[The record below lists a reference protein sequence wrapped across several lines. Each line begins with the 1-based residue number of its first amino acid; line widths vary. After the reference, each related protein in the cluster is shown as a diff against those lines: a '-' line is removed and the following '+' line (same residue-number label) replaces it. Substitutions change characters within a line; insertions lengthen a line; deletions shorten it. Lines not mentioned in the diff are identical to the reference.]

1 MNDITDVFPNTLR
14 LQNGTR
20 VVSLMVDSEGNRYC
34 SGAFKYDSLKVL
46 DIQSHDPCK
55 RATVLLEAPHLPADA
70 KIQFRRSIILYDS
83 FLQSIRNG
91 QTEDTNIIRND
102 FRNHFA
108 ALKDEMAKN
117 TELQQQMLEM
127 QQSMTQMQQQTLDRL
142 ALIQNR
148 VQAILVQNY
157 ELHEYPIPRLFIV
170 LPKDPT
176 RWDPSRLIQNK
187 FRLYFLCEC
196 GDHTRSSQSTSNTNN
211 SLPHHIHLAKHE
223 GYDLESPT
231 EFFRQYGS
239 YVLDLLNMLKYG
251 AMVAGLAVPALV
263 PL

>member
-1 MNDITDVFPNTLR
+1 MNDITDVFPTTLR

-34 SGAFKYDSLKVL
+34 SEPPRVEYQPGCTIQVIPHEGQAIPHEGSTPFPQQPPPIPPRITSQKGAFKYDSLKVL

-148 VQAILVQNY
+148 VQAIL
-157 ELHEYPIPRLFIV
+157 
-170 LPKDPT
+170 
-176 RWDPSRLIQNK
+176 
-187 FRLYFLCEC
+187 
-196 GDHTRSSQSTSNTNN
+196 
-211 SLPHHIHLAKHE
+211 
-223 GYDLESPT
+223 
-231 EFFRQYGS
+231 
-239 YVLDLLNMLKYG
+239 
-251 AMVAGLAVPALV
+251 
-263 PL
+263 

>member
-1 MNDITDVFPNTLR
+1 
-14 LQNGTR
+14 
-20 VVSLMVDSEGNRYC
+20 
-34 SGAFKYDSLKVL
+34 
-46 DIQSHDPCK
+46 
-55 RATVLLEAPHLPADA
+55 
-70 KIQFRRSIILYDS
+70 
-83 FLQSIRNG
+83 
-91 QTEDTNIIRND
+91 
-102 FRNHFA
+102 
-108 ALKDEMAKN
+108 
-117 TELQQQMLEM
+117 MLEM

-157 ELHEYPIPRLFIV
+157 ELCEYPIPRLFIV

-263 PL
+263 PLRLATTVDQLKGSLNHFAYNIEPSINQAIDYLQALSTAEKPRNMQEGNEPSYADGLEALEGADLRRLGMFLRDKDKDRVLGNLYRIVTTEGHVKW